1 MALPEEGTSGQDPA
15 NQTISLWADLKA
27 LVASYAGSSGAITYI
42 HSNHLGAP
50 EAVTSQKG
58 QLIWQADYAP
68 FGAASVRTA
77 PSSGLLQ
84 TSANASGYE
93 LNLRLPGQYFDE
105 ETGLHYN
112 RQRYYDPQAGA
123 YLSPD
128 PLGHPDGPNA
138 YAYVANRPL
147 VYIDP
152 DGLVLFAF
160 DGTGNDES
168 DQNTLSNVVR
178 FRELYDDG
186 QRYYITGPGTRDPR
200 SEIENPW
207 YKGGNIADLAR
218 SFTGKE
224 RVAWLIQDLMD
235 YSDEIDDE
243 EVIDIDIVGFSR
255 GAAQARDFANQ
266 IFSAT
271 KDGWYKYTSETKGE
285 QCQRVNFRFMGLW
298 DTVLSVHS
306 GSYSLAV
313 PPGFSYVAH
322 AVALNEYR
330 SLFPLES
337 VVGRGSAADQI
348 IIERGFLGSH
358 SDIGGGFPEGD
369 LAKVALAWMVDQ
381 AVKAGVNMN
390 ALSSDQTTII
400 SNPVLHD
407 KSSNL
412 FAENGPAPSQ
422 YGEDRR
428 VRFRDGSSERQR
440 RAAIDGMTYA
450 DTQHCQNQASSQGCL
465 INYSANPQ
473 GNISGAVDMNAY
485 LQWLND
491 HGYEINMTVQ

>member
-1 MALPEEGTSGQDPA
+1 
-15 NQTISLWADLKA
+15 
-27 LVASYAGSSGAITYI
+27 
-42 HSNHLGAP
+42 
-50 EAVTSQKG
+50 
-58 QLIWQADYAP
+58 
-68 FGAASVRTA
+68 
-77 PSSGLLQ
+77 
-84 TSANASGYE
+84 
-93 LNLRLPGQYFDE
+93 
-105 ETGLHYN
+105 
-112 RQRYYDPQAGA
+112 
-123 YLSPD
+123 
-128 PLGHPDGPNA
+128 
-138 YAYVANRPL
+138 
-147 VYIDP
+147 
-152 DGLVLFAF
+152 
-160 DGTGNDES
+160 
-168 DQNTLSNVVR
+168 
-178 FRELYDDG
+178 
-186 QRYYITGPGTRDPR
+186 
-200 SEIENPW
+200 
-207 YKGGNIADLAR
+207 
-218 SFTGKE
+218 
-224 RVAWLIQDLMD
+224 
-235 YSDEIDDE
+235 
-243 EVIDIDIVGFSR
+243 
-255 GAAQARDFANQ
+255 
-266 IFSAT
+266 
-271 KDGWYKYTSETKGE
+271 
-285 QCQRVNFRFMGLW
+285 MGLW

-358 SDIGGGFPEGD
+358 SDIGGGFPEGE

-450 DTQHCQNQASSQGCL
+450 DTQHCQNPASSQGCL